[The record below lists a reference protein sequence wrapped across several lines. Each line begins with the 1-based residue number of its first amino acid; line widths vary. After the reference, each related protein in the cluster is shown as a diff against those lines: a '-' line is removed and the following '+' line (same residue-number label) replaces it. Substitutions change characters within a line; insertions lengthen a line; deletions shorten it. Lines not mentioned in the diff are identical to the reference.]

1 MARRSSRHRLNDVP
15 HTAMP
20 RRQDTM
26 LLLAA
31 IAVMLAAVASCARP
45 GTIYHHYVSVDDD
58 GWDTCSYAVFT
69 FDIDSAM
76 SGGAIDIDIELRL
89 RPTYSFANLWLEASD
104 NASVPADY
112 AADTLQLRT
121 ADDAGVRAGT
131 FSAGLYSLSLP
142 YKHIESVRPTYRKCE
157 AGHHRHQA
165 EASHGTVAAAGCQGC
180 GHPCGQSR
188 GG

>member
-1 MARRSSRHRLNDVP
+1 
-15 HTAMP
+15 
-20 RRQDTM
+20 M

-76 SGGAIDIDIELRL
+76 SGETIDIDIELRL

-131 FSAGLYSLSLP
+131 FAAGLYSLSLP
-142 YKHIESVRPTYRKCE
+142 YKHIESVRPGTIGIRL
-157 AGHHRHQA
+157 RHLM
-165 EASHGTVAAAGCQGC
+165 
-180 GHPCGQSR
+180 GQSPLPGVKDVGIR
-188 GG
+188 VVKAGAGD

>member
-1 MARRSSRHRLNDVP
+1 
-15 HTAMP
+15 
-20 RRQDTM
+20 M

-104 NASVPADY
+104 NA
-112 AADTLQLRT
+112 
-121 ADDAGVRAGT
+121 GEI
-131 FSAGLYSLSLP
+131 LS
-142 YKHIESVRPTYRKCE
+142 ESKYN
-157 AGHHRHQA
+157 G
-165 EASHGTVAAAGCQGC
+165 
-180 GHPCGQSR
+180 
-188 GG
+188 